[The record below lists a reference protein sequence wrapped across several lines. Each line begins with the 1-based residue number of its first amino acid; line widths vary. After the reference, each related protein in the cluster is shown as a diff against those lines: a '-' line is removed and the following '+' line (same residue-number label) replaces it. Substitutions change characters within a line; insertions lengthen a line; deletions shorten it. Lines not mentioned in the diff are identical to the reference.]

1 MIRSTQR
8 QVAALVAGSVLL
20 AFVLNF
26 ALMLVLRSL
35 GDVPDH
41 MPEHGPLKMLAQIYV
56 AHPDMRDE
64 LLREAA
70 RSGFRVRV
78 IPDSV
83 IRACAPPAPRAGCTD
98 DDFVP
103 EMARERVG
111 PDAWLA
117 LAWRPRPVRFL
128 HRIGLIWFVALI
140 GLPTLAISLWASRG
154 VTLPLQRLTAQAER
168 VDPETEVVPLKVEGT
183 TEIRL
188 LAEAFNRLILRLTR
202 FATEQ
207 RRMLAAVSHDLRTP
221 LTRLR
226 LRADT
231 IADPEIRGRMVRDVE
246 GMQLLIDRALALLQA
261 QDVGPARAQ
270 VDLSALAQT
279 VADDMTDAGVPV
291 TLGQLA
297 PVNAL
302 CDAQMLTRAL
312 ENLVENAAKYGGG
325 GVLSVR
331 EANNEAVIEVA
342 DTGPGL
348 SEADKTHAF
357 EPWRRGDAARGGN
370 GNGLGL
376 AIVRAVMTALG
387 GRVELADAVPRG
399 LVARLVLKL

>member
-1 MIRSTQR
+1 
-8 QVAALVAGSVLL
+8 
-20 AFVLNF
+20 
-26 ALMLVLRSL
+26 
-35 GDVPDH
+35 
-41 MPEHGPLKMLAQIYV
+41 
-56 AHPDMRDE
+56 
-64 LLREAA
+64 
-70 RSGFRVRV
+70 
-78 IPDSV
+78 
-83 IRACAPPAPRAGCTD
+83 
-98 DDFVP
+98 
-103 EMARERVG
+103 
-111 PDAWLA
+111 
-117 LAWRPRPVRFL
+117 
-128 HRIGLIWFVALI
+128 
-140 GLPTLAISLWASRG
+140 
-154 VTLPLQRLTAQAER
+154 
-168 VDPETEVVPLKVEGT
+168 
-183 TEIRL
+183 
-188 LAEAFNRLILRLTR
+188 R

-261 QDVGPARAQ
+261 QDVGPARAR

-279 VADDMTDAGVPV
+279 VADDMADAGVPV
-291 TLGQLA
+291 TLGELA

-302 CDAQMLTRAL
+302 CDAQMLTRAV

-331 EANNEAVIEVA
+331 AANAEAVIEVA

-348 SEADKTHAF
+348 SEADKAHAF
-357 EPWRRGDAARGGN
+357 EPWVRGDMARGGQ

-399 LVARLVLKL
+399 LVARLVLPL